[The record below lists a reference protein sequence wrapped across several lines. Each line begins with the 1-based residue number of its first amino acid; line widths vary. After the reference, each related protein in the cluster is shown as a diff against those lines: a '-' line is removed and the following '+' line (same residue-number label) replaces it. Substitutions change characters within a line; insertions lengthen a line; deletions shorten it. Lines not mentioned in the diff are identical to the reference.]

1 MGGRL
6 TTIHSKNT
14 DNEFLAAFL
23 AFGNT
28 LTFPLG
34 NGIGGFS
41 MTARKALL
49 RFALTLALIVI
60 FEAAP
65 AFAKCRDR
73 PKPGVDWTRCEK
85 ERLLLGGADL
95 SGAILERTDLSEAD
109 G

>member
-1 MGGRL
+1 M
-6 TTIHSKNT
+6 
-14 DNEFLAAFL
+14 A
-23 AFGNT
+23 
-28 LTFPLG
+28 
-34 NGIGGFS
+34 
-41 MTARKALL
+41 ARKALL
-49 RFALTLALIVI
+49 RFALTLALIVV

-109 G
+109 MTEANLTGAKMAQANLARTR